1 MAAAPTAPSLE
12 VVRDP
17 EPAASLLH
25 PLRVELLRRLA
36 EPQSAS
42 GLARHLRQPRQR
54 LNYHLR
60 ELEREGLVEL
70 VEERRKGNCVE
81 RVLRATARA
90 YVISPG
96 ALGGLASADP
106 AEIRD
111 RFSAAYLIALA
122 AQALHEVAELH
133 ARAEAERKRLA
144 TFALQVDVRF
154 ASAAD
159 RSAFAEELA
168 NVVAGLASRYHD
180 DHAPGGRRFRF
191 LVGGYPAFA
200 AAEGGRSPAEADP
213 RTTSRRRSPRRMP
226 RIPRSR
232 RP

>member
-1 MAAAPTAPSLE
+1 MATQPAPRLE

-17 EPAASLLH
+17 QPAASLLH
-25 PLRVELLRRLA
+25 PLRVDLLRRLA

-42 GLARHLRQPRQR
+42 GLARRLRQPRQR

-96 ALGGLASADP
+96 ALGALASADP
-106 AEIRD
+106 GEVRD

-122 AQALHEVAELH
+122 AQALRDVAELR
-133 ARAEAERKRLA
+133 ARAEGEGKRLA

-168 NVVAGLASRYHD
+168 NAVAGLAARYHD
-180 DHAPGGRRFRF
+180 ERAAGGRAFRF
-191 LVGGYPAFA
+191 LVGGYPAA
-200 AAEGGRSPAEADP
+200 AAVPEGGSPAAADL
-213 RTTSRRRSPRRMP
+213 RTTSRRRPPRRMP